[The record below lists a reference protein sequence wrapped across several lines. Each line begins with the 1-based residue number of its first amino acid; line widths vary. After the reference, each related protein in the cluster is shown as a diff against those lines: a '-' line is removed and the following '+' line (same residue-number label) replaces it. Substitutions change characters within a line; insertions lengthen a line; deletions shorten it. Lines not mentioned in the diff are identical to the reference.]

1 MNERGSMNERE
12 NQHNGEGTGTPG
24 GTADGT
30 PDNASDSTPSQRT
43 PDTAAPPASKPRA
56 KSSHRGPTIRDVARA
71 ADVSAATVSRVLN
84 NDETLSVTSTTRA
97 RILAAADRL
106 GYHKNRQ
113 AREQRPRRAKR
124 IAIVEKLTEV
134 YETEEMFSYYIR
146 TSLNTE
152 LTRMGYDVLR
162 IQGDADNATRKTVG
176 TEVDGIAVIGLF
188 TANEIERMKRGS
200 RPIIAIYSDTLLQQC
215 TCVTPDFESAVFQAL
230 EHFLAHGLKRI
241 GLLCTDV
248 QFARLNMLFDDPF
261 LRTFHDYLSQLG
273 LYVPGYVYRGGLSTE
288 IGYEMMRTAIRE
300 HPNDLPQA
308 FLCCADVVAV
318 GALQALHDA
327 GLRVP
332 EDVSLIS
339 FQGTPVVRQTY
350 PQLTSLTVDT
360 TAMGV
365 AAARLLDA
373 VVRGEPATEV
383 PCKMAFKTKLE
394 LRGTTLNDAESA
406 TGPVDNGFRV
416 MRPYRLVNGIHPRG
430 I

>member
-1 MNERGSMNERE
+1 MDERTDQNDGKGLG
-12 NQHNGEGTGTPG
+12 GEGI
-24 GTADGT
+24 GT
-30 PDNASDSTPSQRT
+30 PDGATDSAPGQRT
-43 PDTAAPPASKPRA
+43 PNAAAPPASTPRTQ
-56 KSSHRGPTIRDVARA
+56 SSRRGPTIRDVARA
-71 ADVSAATVSRVLN
+71 ATVSAATVSRVLN
-84 NDETLSVTSTTRA
+84 NDETLSVTPATRA
-97 RILAAADRL
+97 RILAAAERL
-106 GYHKNRQ
+106 GYHKNHQ
-113 AREQRPRRAKR
+113 TRERRSHRAKR

-134 YETEEMFSYYIR
+134 YESEEMFSYYIR
-146 TSLNTE
+146 SSLSTE

-176 TEVDGIAVIGLF
+176 TEADGIAVIGLF

-215 TCVTPDFESAVFQAL
+215 TCVTPDFESAAIQAL
-230 EHFLAHGLKRI
+230 DHFLTHGLKRI

-248 QFARLNMLFDDPF
+248 QFARRNMLFDDPF
-261 LRTFHDYLSQLG
+261 LRTFRDYLSQLG

-288 IGYEMMRTAIRE
+288 LGFGMMRTAIRE
-300 HPNDLPQA
+300 HPDDLPQA
-308 FLCCADVVAV
+308 FLCCADALAV
-318 GALQALHDA
+318 GALQALHEA

-339 FQGTPVVRQTY
+339 FQGTPVVRQTF

-360 TAMGV
+360 TALGV

-373 VVRGEPATEV
+373 AVRREFTSEV
-383 PCKMAFKTKLE
+383 PYKVAFKTTLE
-394 LRGTTLNDAESA
+394 LRGTTLNDEKTA